1 MDENKFEFENPE
13 AEEKENIIEAEEVLE
28 EPTAYYAKP
37 EEVEPTDQGAGM
49 PFTEIHPPKKEKSR
63 FGSYLLTSLVSVA
76 VCAAVILGLVYG
88 VLPNVG
94 KNEIIVPWSDQ
105 VVSTERRNEVVRQ
118 EPSEANGE
126 ALDIPSVAEKV
137 GPAIVGIVSKGNVS
151 GFFPQTVDLGSGSG
165 IIITEDG
172 YVVTNYHVVEGA
184 TEVSVVL
191 STGEEYSAVLKGADE
206 RSDLAVIKIDAHD
219 LPVASF
225 GVSSDMRVGEQVIAI
240 GNPLG
245 LELQGSIT
253 VGYLSSAN
261 RTIEVD
267 GRDMKLIQTDAAI
280 NPGNSGG
287 ALVNLYGEVIGI
299 NTVKMQATGVEGLG
313 FAIPS
318 DEAKPIIED
327 ILEYGYVRGRPQIG
341 ISGQDITD
349 QYARYYNLQ
358 PGVLVREVYEGSAA
372 AAAGV
377 QVGDVITKINGT
389 KISSVTELNNEKEKY
404 KAGEE
409 IELTIYRDNKEMAV
423 KLILSEATPE

>member
-1 MDENKFEFENPE
+1 MDENKFEDLDLNT
-13 AEEKENIIEAEEVLE
+13 KEDIVEGEEVSE
-28 EPTAYYAKP
+28 EPTAYYARP
-37 EEVEPTDQGAGM
+37 EDVKGSDETDGA
-49 PFTEIHPPKKEKSR
+49 PFTEVHPPKKEKSR
-63 FGSYLLTSLVSVA
+63 FRGYFWT
-76 VCAAVILGLVYG
+76 AVISVVICAIVILSLVYG
-88 VLPNVG
+88 VIPSFRS
-94 KNEIIVPWSDQ
+94 NEINVPWSDQ
-105 VVSTERRNEVVRQ
+105 TASTERRNEIVHQ
-118 EPSEANGE
+118 DPSENSGE
-126 ALDIPSVAEKV
+126 AMDIPSVAEKV
-137 GPAIVGIVSKGNVS
+137 GPAIVGIVSKGNAA
-151 GFFPQTVDLGSGSG
+151 GFFQQQTVELGSGSG

-184 TEVSVVL
+184 TEVTVVL
-191 STGEEYSAVLKGADE
+191 STGEEYQATLKGADE
-206 RSDLAVIKIDAHD
+206 RSDLAVIKIDAKG
-219 LPVASF
+219 LPVANF

-253 VGYLSSAN
+253 VGYVSAAN

-341 ISGQDITD
+341 ISGQDITE

-358 PGVLVREVYEGSAA
+358 PGVLVREVAEGSAA
-372 AAAGV
+372 DAAGI

-409 IELTIYRDNKEMAV
+409 IELTLYRDNKEMTV
-423 KLILSEATPE
+423 KLVLSEATPE